1 MANPDVVTNS
11 ASPTKLP
18 QDDGFSMQS
27 FAATK
32 DAAKLAAWVKSEYTK
47 AKTARTQRQLQ
58 WYTNMAFFYGQHWVE
73 QTGGNWPADMQGR
86 LVMPKKP
93 YYSQRP

>member
-1 MANPDVVTNS
+1 MANPDIVTNS

-32 DAAKLAAWVKSEYTK
+32 DAENSK
-47 AKTARTQRQLQ
+47 A
-58 WYTNMAFFYGQHWVE
+58 
-73 QTGGNWPADMQGR
+73 
-86 LVMPKKP
+86 
-93 YYSQRP
+93 S